1 MPKYRVTRGRSLVV
15 TADSTLSAVEEF
27 CKQTGTE
34 QSGIP
39 ETLQIEPIGDPDSKA
54 VGEELAR
61 PIPKNNATRSAKPTP
76 PTADIKKGEVSKK
89 PK

>member
-1 MPKYRVTRGRSLVV
+1 MREYRVTRGRSLIV
-15 TADSTLSAVEEF
+15 TADDDQSAILEF

-39 ETLQIEPIGDPDSKA
+39 ETLQVEPIGDPDSKA

-76 PTADIKKGEVSKK
+76 PTADTTESETPKK